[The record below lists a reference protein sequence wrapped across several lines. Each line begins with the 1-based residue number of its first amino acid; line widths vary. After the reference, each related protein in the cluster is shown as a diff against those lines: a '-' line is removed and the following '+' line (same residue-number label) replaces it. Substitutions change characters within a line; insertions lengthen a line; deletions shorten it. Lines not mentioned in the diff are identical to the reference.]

1 MSSGPPA
8 RKPKPRSR
16 SASWKL
22 DSPRS
27 NRAPST
33 APKPAAGAT
42 VAELAEVGLAKDESV
57 AVARAETGLDTG
69 DRGGVGIETQEA
81 AIGIGRLQDPLG
93 VPTAAQGGID
103 VKAAGSRREHL
114 DDLVHQHR
122 QVPFVHLSSIPN
134 ESDPERILEAH
145 MVRS

>member
-1 MSSGPPA
+1 M
-8 RKPKPRSR
+8 

-27 NRAPST
+27 NRQPST
-33 APKPAAGAT
+33 AAKPAAGA
-42 VAELAEVGLAKDESV
+42 
-57 AVARAETGLDTG
+57 RLDPG
-69 DRGGVGIETQEA
+69 DRRRIGVEPEEPAVWVGG
-81 AIGIGRLQDPLG
+81 LQDPLG

-103 VKAAGSRREHL
+103 VKAASSRGEHL
-114 DDLVHQHR
+114 DDLVQQHG